1 MEYMERG
8 GSLYCYSVIICS
20 ALLTDCDLSCTRI
33 IIMMP
38 GLLLLL
44 PPNFNGVH
52 FMESEYGCS
61 VIICS
66 APLLPSIALSCTIMS
81 FHGTELRGW
90 GLLLPNFNGAC
101 HGHSLMQ
108 SYYMHLYCRPCMYCL
123 YTVVMRP
130 QFATFAPSAYLCH
143 RLTT

>member
-52 FMESEYGCS
+52 FMESEYCCS

-66 APLLPSIALSCTIMS
+66 APLLPSIALSCTIIS
-81 FHGTELRGW
+81 FHGTELRGE
-90 GLLLPNFNGAC
+90 G
-101 HGHSLMQ
+101 
-108 SYYMHLYCRPCMYCL
+108 
-123 YTVVMRP
+123 VI
-130 QFATFAPSAYLCH
+130 ATEF
-143 RLTT
+143 